1 MAPVHPSL
9 FRRISL
15 GLVCVVGLLLLVSLV
30 AVSSLRRLG
39 GAVGTILRENYASVI
54 ACHEMNE
61 ALERL
66 DSAALFAASG
76 NEAVARE
83 LIAQNR
89 SAFAEALAREAAN
102 ITLPGEGALVE
113 HITGDYARYL
123 ERSDALLASPPEA
136 RRDRYFYDLLPRF
149 YALKAD
155 LQSIRRMNQQNM
167 EDADQ
172 EARRLARRGTELTL
186 AVSALALGLAL
197 VLAWW
202 LPRVILRPLDVFR
215 EEARRVGE
223 GDFSGNLPAPEV
235 AELVPLG
242 EAFATM
248 IQRLR
253 VYRDSSLGELLAARD
268 LARTT
273 VACLLDPVVVVD
285 RSGAIL
291 LANEAAERTL
301 GVREGSPAALPAP
314 LREAVGEVMSSGTPV
329 LPSSLSEAVR
339 VAGPE
344 GDRHFVV
351 RAAPL
356 HAEPGETARVLLTAQ
371 DVTRFRR
378 IDNLKS
384 KVVATVSH
392 ELKTPLTSLRMA
404 THMLLDPRMGALTE
418 SQQELVTT
426 ARDDTER
433 LRALVDEFLD
443 LARIEAE
450 AGALRPMPVRPAR
463 LLEAVAETHRA
474 LAAAHEVSLSVE
486 ADESLDPVPLDPEK
500 MSIALGNLVANA
512 LQHTPPG
519 GQVTLRAVR
528 SDEFLSLSV
537 QDSGEGIDARDL
549 PHVFERFRRG
559 ASTSPDP
566 RRIGLGLALT
576 REIVLQHGGTV
587 LVTSQPGAGSTFTLR
602 LPLT

>member
-83 LIAQNR
+83 LIVQNR
-89 SAFAEALAREAAN
+89 TAFAEALAREAAN

-197 VLAWW
+197 ALAWW

-378 IDNLKS
+378 IDDLKS

>member
-1 MAPVHPSL
+1 VRPSL
-9 FRRISL
+9 FRRLSL
-15 GLVCVVGLLLLVSLV
+15 GLVSVIALLLLVSLV
-30 AVSSLRRLG
+30 AVRSIRQLG

-76 NEAVARE
+76 SETVARE
-83 LIAQNR
+83 LIGQNR
-89 SAFAEALAREAAN
+89 PAFAEALAREAAN
-102 ITLPGEGALVE
+102 ITLPGEGALVG
-113 HITGDYARYL
+113 HITGNYAAYL

-136 RRDRYFYDLLPRF
+136 RRDRYFHDLLPRF

-155 LQSIRRMNQQNM
+155 VQAIRRMNQQNM

-202 LPRVILRPLDVFR
+202 LPRVILRPLEVFR
-215 EEARRVGE
+215 EGARRVGE
-223 GDFSGNLPAPEV
+223 GDFSGDLPAPEV

-242 EAFATM
+242 EAFTTM

-285 RSGAIL
+285 RGGMIL
-291 LANEAAERTL
+291 LANEAAERAL
-301 GVREGSPAALPAP
+301 GVREGMAADPALPGP
-314 LREAVGEVMSSGTPV
+314 LREAADEVMTSGTPV
-329 LPSSLSEAVR
+329 LPSSLAEAVR

-356 HAEPGETARVLLTAQ
+356 RAEPGETLRVLLAAQ

-378 IDNLKS
+378 IDDLKS
-384 KVVATVSH
+384 NVVATVSH

-404 THMLLDPRMGALTE
+404 THMLLDPRMGALTAA
-418 SQQELVTT
+418 QQELVTT

-450 AGALRPMPVRPAR
+450 AGALRRMPIRPAS
-463 LLEAVAETHRA
+463 LLEAVADTHRA
-474 LAAAHEVSLSVE
+474 LASAREVSLSVE
-486 ADESLDPVPLDPEK
+486 ADPALDPVPLDPEK
-500 MSIALGNLVANA
+500 MSIAVGNLVANA
-512 LQHTPPG
+512 LQHTPAG
-519 GQVTLRAVR
+519 GRIALRAAR
-528 SDEFLSLSV
+528 ADNQLSISV

-559 ASTSPDP
+559 ASASPDP
-566 RRIGLGLALT
+566 RRLGLGLALT
-576 REIVLQHGGTV
+576 REIVRQHGGEV
-587 LVTSQPGAGSTFTLR
+587 LVTSERGQGSTFTLR
-602 LPLT
+602 LPLS

>member
-1 MAPVHPSL
+1 VRPSL
-9 FRRISL
+9 FRRLSL
-15 GLVCVVGLLLLVSLV
+15 GLIYVAALLLLVSLV

-66 DSAALFAASG
+66 DSAALFATSG
-76 NEAVARE
+76 QEGVARE
-83 LIAQNR
+83 LIEHHR
-89 SAFAEALAREAAN
+89 PAFAQALGREAAN
-102 ITLPGEGALVE
+102 ITLPGEGELVA
-113 HITGDYARYL
+113 HITEDYARYL
-123 ERSDALLASPPEA
+123 ERSDALMASPPEA

-155 LQSIRRMNQQNM
+155 IGAIRRMNQQNM

-186 AVSALALGLAL
+186 AVSALALVLAL

-215 EEARRVGE
+215 EGARRVGE
-223 GDFSGNLPAPEV
+223 GDFSGDMPAPGV

-242 EAFATM
+242 EAFGTM

-253 VYRDSSLGELLAARD
+253 AYRESSLGELLAARD

-273 VACLLDPVVVVD
+273 VECLLDPVVVVD
-285 RSGAIL
+285 RGGVIL
-291 LANEAAERTL
+291 LANEAAGRAL
-301 GVREGSPAALPAP
+301 GVHEGIAADPALPDP
-314 LREAVGEVMSSGTPV
+314 LRQAVSEVMASGTPV

-339 VAGPE
+339 VTGPE

-356 HAEPGETARVLLTAQ
+356 HAEPGETPRVLLTAQ

-378 IDNLKS
+378 IDDLKS
-384 KVVATVSH
+384 NVVATVSH

-418 SQQELVTT
+418 AQQELVTT

-433 LRALVDEFLD
+433 LRGLVDEFLD

-450 AGALRPMPVRPAR
+450 AGALRRMPVRPAR
-463 LLEAVAETHRA
+463 LLDAVADTHRA
-474 LAAAHEVSLSVE
+474 LATAREVSLLVE
-486 ADESLDPVPLDPEK
+486 VDEALDPAPLDPEK

-512 LQHTPPG
+512 LEHTPPG
-519 GQVTLRAVR
+519 GRVVLRAAR
-528 SDEFLSLSV
+528 EGDQLSMSV
-537 QDSGEGIDARDL
+537 QDSGEGIDERDL

-559 ASTSPDP
+559 AATTPDP

-576 REIVLQHGGTV
+576 REITRQHGGAV
-587 LVTSQPGAGSTFTLR
+587 LVTSQRGQGSTFTLR
-602 LPLT
+602 LPVG